1 MSFKKN
7 VEDHLKHFAQSIGL
21 GELALNENNAC
32 GLCFDDKMIVNIEYL
47 EEDDCVVFV
56 ASIKQLYPH
65 ESKEAIYEKALLLNL
80 QHHSMQ
86 GAYTALSNDKSELLL
101 MKSMKASLDY
111 GLFESNLEKFVN
123 TLEGLINEFERVDEN
138 SSESPSSSSS
148 SSDNNIPP
156 KPPAGIMV

>member
-56 ASIKQLYPH
+56 ASIKQLFPH
-65 ESKEAIYEKALLLNL
+65 DAKEAIYEKALLLNL

-86 GAYTALSNDKSELLL
+86 GASTAISNDKSELLL
-101 MKSMKASLDY
+101 MKSMPASIDY
-111 GLFESNLEKFVN
+111 GSFESNLEKFVN
-123 TLEGLINEFERVDEN
+123 TLEGLINEFERVD
-138 SSESPSSSSS
+138 SDSSSSS
-148 SSDNNIPP
+148 GASSDDSSTPP
-156 KPPAGIMV
+156 KPPMGIMV